1 MYEAS
6 NRVVQNV
13 KRSNWKIGNKRITRN
28 IKMLITPKVL
38 AEVRKHFNCSTLEGA
53 ELEDQGDI
61 GTRLTHWEKR
71 VFENEAM
78 TGTYT
83 QNSVF
88 SKITFAF
95 LEDTGLVI
103 TFCSG

>member
-6 NRVVQNV
+6 DRVIRKVNRF
-13 KRSNWKIGNKRITRN
+13 NWKIGTKRINRSIT
-28 IKMLITPKVL
+28 MLITPKVL
-38 AEVRKHFNCSTLEGA
+38 HEVRNHFNCSTLEGA

-88 SKITFAF
+88 SRITFAF
-95 LEDTGLVI
+95 LEDTG
-103 TFCSG
+103 

>member
-1 MYEAS
+1 MYEPS
-6 NRVVQNV
+6 DRVIKVVSRPKWKTNDGFIDRNVTLIVTQNV
-13 KRSNWKIGNKRITRN
+13 VVS
-28 IKMLITPKVL
+28 
-38 AEVRKHFNCSTLEGA
+38 SLEGA

-88 SKITFAF
+88 SRITFAF
-95 LEDTGLVI
+95 LEDTGFVLNN
-103 TFCSG
+103 